1 MPNGLSD
8 IIIADRLSDANQVLI
23 PSTSNLQCSWEL
35 SRAGMLSCEV
45 TYRDL
50 SAVGVQPGPLLG
62 KWLHYT
68 HPTAGAWGGQIT
80 GIAGGDTPG
89 VITINAEGWASCL
102 RGVYGDGNLTGGTN
116 MVITHVRNIVR
127 NNTAHTGIS
136 IGETAFDS
144 AGANLF
150 DETWDFYESI
160 LPGVVEYIENH
171 SPVSLL
177 PAGYRVNPV
186 TRVLD
191 IKSAIGV
198 DRSSSVKLADK
209 VTNVEASWS
218 DDTGDFV
225 NYLMLSGKYNVQTGY
240 SAVTGTKEVCDKW
253 KKKKN
258 GKKVCVKS
266 HKEDVWGTKYRTDEV
281 SGSVIALNQ
290 ASINQ
295 YGRKVWNLSDSE
307 SSWFSFP
314 SLTAMQTHA
323 NNLLAQRVTNQQLVS
338 VTCTDRDGLWST
350 FREGDVIAVD
360 LSLSGR
366 VGKMAVRSRALDVSR
381 GVMIVAG
388 EAELS

>member
-35 SRAGMLSCEV
+35 SRAGLLSCEV

-50 SAVGVQPGPLLG
+50 SAAGVQPGPLLG

-102 RGVYGDGNLTGGTN
+102 RGIYGDGNLTGGG
-116 MVITHVRNIVR
+116 
-127 NNTAHTGIS
+127 NNVTRHIRDIINANKALTGVSFGTIEGAPS
-136 IGETAFDS
+136 
-144 AGANLF
+144 GANLF
-150 DETWDFYESI
+150 DDTWDLYESI
-160 LPGVVEYIENH
+160 LPGVIEYIQNRA
-171 SPVSLL
+171 SVTLL
-177 PAGYRVNPV
+177 PVGYRINPV

-191 IKSAIGV
+191 IKTAIGV
-198 DRSSSVKLADK
+198 DRSSSVRLADK

-218 DDTGDFV
+218 DDAGDFF
-225 NYLMLSGKYNVQTGY
+225 NYLVYSGKYDVQTPY
-240 SAVTGTKEVCDKW
+240 SAVTGTKEICDKW

-295 YGRKVWNLSDSE
+295 YGRKFWNLSDPD
-307 SSWFSFP
+307 SSWNSFP
-314 SLTAMQTHA
+314 SLNHMQGWA

-338 VTCTDRDGLWST
+338 ITCTDQDGLWST